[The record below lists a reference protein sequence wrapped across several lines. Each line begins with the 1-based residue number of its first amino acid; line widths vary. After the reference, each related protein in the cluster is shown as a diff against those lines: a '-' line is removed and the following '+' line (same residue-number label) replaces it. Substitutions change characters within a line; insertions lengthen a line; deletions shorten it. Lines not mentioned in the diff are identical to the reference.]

1 MSKTIQIKRSS
12 TQGAIP
18 LTSNLVLGE
27 LALNTFDGKLYSK
40 KNDGTESIIEIGG
53 STGSAINIQESTTTA
68 TNNQTVFVVSGKVC
82 AITELEVF
90 ENQLRIRKAD
100 YSVSDDGTD
109 TTVTFSVGRST
120 GDIIDIVTYK

>member
-82 AITELEVF
+82 TITELEVF